1 MVVDLT
7 SAALCGIYGDKSYKR
22 VIEYYI
28 TTSLAIMM
36 MLFDASAKDT
46 LPESIWTQCEYL
58 MTPHKR
64 SPDTNA
70 IFEKLPVLV
79 YNTK

>member
-1 MVVDLT
+1 MLVDLN
-7 SAALCGIYGDKSYKR
+7 SAALCGIYGDKAYKR

-36 MLFDASAKDT
+36 MLFDASAKGT
-46 LPESIWTQCEYL
+46 LPEFIWTQCEYL
-58 MTPHKR
+58 RTPHKR

-70 IFEKLPVLV
+70 IFEKHPVVV